1 MRTKDLALIALFCAL
16 MCVLGLFPRVQLP
29 LVPAPLTS
37 QTIGLMLAGGVLGAK
52 RGFASIALFVVLV
65 ALGLPVLVGGAGGL
79 GAIAGPTG
87 GFILAYPLG
96 ALVTGWLVE
105 RWWTRLNLFWAI
117 VGCIIGSMPVLYLI
131 GHTWLAIA
139 AHIPLRTAVWSWV
152 AYVPGDLIKAV
163 IAAVV
168 IVGVKKAYPL
178 ITPRRSPAVEPDP
191 VAIA

>member
-16 MCVLGLFPRVQLP
+16 ICVLGLFPRIQLP

-37 QTIGLMLAGGVLGAK
+37 QTIGIMLAGGILGAK
-52 RGFASIALFVVLV
+52 RGFAAVALFVVLV

-105 RWWTRLNLFWAI
+105 KWWSRLNLFTAL
-117 VGCIIGSMPVLYLI
+117 VACIIGSMPVLYLI

-139 AHIPLRTAVWSWV
+139 VHIPVRTALWSWV
-152 AYVPGDLIKAV
+152 AYVPGDLVKAV
-163 IAAVV
+163 VAAGV
-168 IVGVKKAYPL
+168 IVAVKKAYPL
-178 ITPRRSPAVEPDP
+178 ITPRSGAEATPEVT
-191 VAIA
+191 VAG